1 MAEKLYYS
9 MGEVTEMF
17 DVEASLIRY
26 WCSQFT
32 CLRPKRN
39 AKGNRLFSPQD
50 IERLKRI
57 HHLLKEKKMTI
68 EGAQKAMRK
77 RNIEAEKNDSDITL
91 LEQLQSLRAM
101 LVDMRNNMGEPLP
114 EESIV
119 EELHVEEP
127 LAVAQPAEPIAE
139 VQPVAEVVAE
149 EVAAEPV
156 AEPVEEVV
164 EEVAAEP
171 IVEVV
176 EEPTVEVTAEPA
188 ELTIEDIF
196 EQKTEVVAE
205 VVEPTAEESAEPQA
219 EVVAEP
225 QIEIAAEP
233 LAAVAE
239 PQPQQLV
246 KPKKKRAPRRK
257 LIGEEGVV
265 ERPLFP
271 FYEQTLF

>member
-17 DVEASLIRY
+17 DVEPSLIRY
-26 WCSQFT
+26 WCSQFS

-39 AKGNRLFSPQD
+39 AKGNRMFTPQD

-77 RNIEAEKNDSDITL
+77 RNIEAEENDSDIAL

-101 LVDMRNNMGEPLP
+101 LVEMREGIGE
-114 EESIV
+114 
-119 EELHVEEP
+119 EEP
-127 LAVAQPAEPIAE
+127 I
-139 VQPVAEVVAE
+139 E
-149 EVAAEPV
+149 ETATSTATVETESSEPV
-156 AEPVEEVV
+156 
-164 EEVAAEP
+164 
-171 IVEVV
+171 
-176 EEPTVEVTAEPA
+176 
-188 ELTIEDIF
+188 
-196 EQKTEVVAE
+196 Q
-205 VVEPTAEESAEPQA
+205 
-219 EVVAEP
+219 
-225 QIEIAAEP
+225 
-233 LAAVAE
+233 
-239 PQPQQLV
+239 
-246 KPKKKRAPRRK
+246 KKKRAPRRK